1 MNRRLL
7 LLVSSPALLLG
18 VALLVACSV
27 SAAALHSLQARLAQE
42 VNSKLAGLRAARDME
57 IALRDL
63 RFNGLLNT
71 FAPSAEGRRAIA
83 ADHEEFEKALAQ
95 ARAECVPE
103 QAPTVEAIRQCY
115 EAYRKE
121 IEASDGVPKKPRRED
136 LLDWV
141 HAHPLRRVVAP
152 CQELAEANETIM
164 DNLLHDTDD
173 LGRKTQLGL
182 LGLGLLGPLGGAFC
196 GLAIARTLSRS
207 IARLQVRV
215 QDVSSQLAPEVGTI
229 DVQVNGGLEGLNEQM
244 AAITQSVQDLVERM
258 QAQQREMARAEQL
271 ALVGQLA
278 GGIAHEI
285 RNPLT
290 AMKWLVDD
298 AIRSYPDET
307 MPLQDLQVL
316 QSEIERMK
324 QTVQGL
330 LDFVRVPE
338 LKPRRADLRDLVR
351 QALELVRARKRQL
364 GVICTLDL
372 PTQPA
377 WANIDPAQIKSVL
390 VNLLLN
396 ALDAMPNGGRLRVVL
411 CRGGNQLRLAVEDT
425 GPGIPSEVLDR
436 LFTSFVSTKPTGTG
450 LGLSTSRRLME
461 QHGGQLRAENR
472 AEGGARFVMTLP
484 AA

>member
-18 VALLVACSV
+18 IALLAACTA
-27 SAAALHSLQARLAQE
+27 SAAVLHSLQARMAQE
-42 VNSKLAGLRAARDME
+42 VNTKLAGLRAARDME

-63 RFNGLLNT
+63 RFNGLVNT
-71 FAPSAEGRRAIA
+71 FAPSAESRRAIA
-83 ADHEEFEKALAQ
+83 ADHEEFEKALIQ
-95 ARAECVPE
+95 ARAACVHE
-103 QAPTVEAIRQCY
+103 QTPTVESIRQCY

-121 IEASDGVPKKPRRED
+121 IEASEGAPKQPGRQN
-136 LLDWV
+136 LLNWV
-141 HAHPLRRVVAP
+141 HDHPLRRVVAP
-152 CQELAEANETIM
+152 CQELAEANETVM
-164 DNLLHDTDD
+164 DNLLRSTAD
-173 LGRKTQLGL
+173 LGRTTQFGL
-182 LGLGLLGPLGGAFC
+182 LALGLLGPLGGAFC

-229 DVQVNGGLEGLNEQM
+229 DVQVNSDLEGLNDQM
-244 AAITQSVQDLVERM
+244 ASITQSVQDLVERL
-258 QAQQREMARAEQL
+258 QTHQREMARAEQL

-298 AIRSYPDET
+298 AIRSYPGET

-316 QSEIERMK
+316 QSEIDRMK

-338 LKPRRADLRDLVR
+338 LKPRRADMRDLVR

-364 GVICTLDL
+364 GVTCTLDL
-372 PTQPA
+372 PPQPA
-377 WANIDPAQIKSVL
+377 WANVDPAQVKSVL

-396 ALDAMPNGGRLRVVL
+396 ALDAMPNGGRLRVAL
-411 CRGGNQLRLAVEDT
+411 SRSDGQLRLAVEDT
-425 GPGIPSEVLDR
+425 GSGIPPELLDR

-450 LGLSTSRRLME
+450 LGLSTSRRLVE

-472 AEGGARFVMTLP
+472 TEGGARFVMTLP
-484 AA
+484 IA